1 MQNKDPLIVIVCE
14 DLFFLPRIQDAAIA
28 LGYRYEAIAKKE
40 DIGVFDPMVRREIP
54 LTEPL
59 EGPESALIRYLV
71 DQHPALIIIDTAH
84 QSIPWRT
91 WIQVIKTSSATRRIP
106 IIAFGSHVLEEPLTD
121 ATEAGAD
128 QTISR
133 GRLQASLAELI
144 TKWSMIPDHDAI
156 ALACGESLS
165 EDTEQGVELIAKGHY
180 YDAHEILEM
189 VWQNA
194 RGAENYLL
202 RTLLQVSVTY
212 LHIERGNFRGAMK
225 MLLRVKHWLAPLPS
239 ECQGINVE
247 ALGGTLAKLRVAL
260 EESNLEG
267 TQASFTQFLVPIPL
281 VEGKS

>member
-1 MQNKDPLIVIVCE
+1 
-14 DLFFLPRIQDAAIA
+14 
-28 LGYRYEAIAKKE
+28 
-40 DIGVFDPMVRREIP
+40 
-54 LTEPL
+54 
-59 EGPESALIRYLV
+59 
-71 DQHPALIIIDTAH
+71 LIIIDTAH

-165 EDTEQGVELIAKGHY
+165 EDANRGVELIAKGHY

-212 LHIERGNFRGAMK
+212 LHIERGNLRGAMK

-247 ALGGTLAKLRVAL
+247 ALGGTLAELRAAL
-260 EESNLEG
+260 EKSDLEG

-281 VEGKS
+281 EYAIIRRWLWILEMALGLIYMLFWMLSSWASTIAETINSIQSESSVSWWITLLAVTGSLAIPWRILTLPLSYYSPDP

>member
-1 MQNKDPLIVIVCE
+1 MQKNDPLIVIVCE

-28 LGYRYEAIAKKE
+28 LGYRYKTIAKNE
-40 DIGVFDPMVRREIP
+40 DIGADGAMVSREIP

-59 EGPESALIRYLV
+59 EGPESALVEYLV
-71 DQHPALIIIDTAH
+71 DQYPALIIIDTAH

-106 IIAFGSHVLEEPLTD
+106 IIAFGSHVLAEPLTD

-128 QTISR
+128 RVISR

-144 TKWSMIPDHDAI
+144 VKWSMIPDHDAI
-156 ALACGESLS
+156 ALACSESLS
-165 EDTEQGVELIAKGHY
+165 EDAKQGVELIAKGQY

-189 VWQNA
+189 GWQNA

-212 LHIERGNFRGAMK
+212 LHVERGNLRGAMK

-239 ECQGINVE
+239 ECQGIDVGE
-247 ALGGTLAKLRVAL
+247 LRGALSKLRVAL
-260 EESNLEG
+260 EESNLES
-267 TQASFTQFLVPIPL
+267 TQEGFTQLLVPIPL
-281 VEGKS
+281 IDA